1 MPAPPSPPP
10 SPAPA
15 PPSRLTIADMQSIVR
30 RWQAEVRQARHS
42 LPALCRFLFRRQAAA
57 TAGTGDQARMVEEFQ
72 TILAEVPPETAGRLR
87 LVDEFAAVLHESD
100 VMLQAWN
107 DAMNE
112 AEAGSTG
119 EREESAADG
128 EGEDQPDE

>member
-1 MPAPPSPPP
+1 MSAQPSPPSGRP
-10 SPAPA
+10 Q
-15 PPSRLTIADMQSIVR
+15 RLTIPDMRSIVT
-30 RWQAEVRQARHS
+30 RWQSEVRQARHS
-42 LPALCRFLFRRQAAA
+42 LPALRRFLVRRQAAA

-72 TILAEVPPETAGRLR
+72 TILAEVPPETAERLR
-87 LVDEFAAVLHESD
+87 LLDEFAAVLHESD

-119 EREESAADG
+119 EREDSEADD

>member
-1 MPAPPSPPP
+1 
-10 SPAPA
+10 
-15 PPSRLTIADMQSIVR
+15 MQSIVI

-42 LPALCRFLFRRQAAA
+42 LPALRRFLFRRQAAA
-57 TAGTGDQARMVEEFQ
+57 TAGTGDQARMVEEFKA
-72 TILAEVPPETAGRLR
+72 ILAGVPPETAERLR
-87 LVDEFAAVLHESD
+87 LLDEFAAVRHESD

-107 DAMNE
+107 EAMNE